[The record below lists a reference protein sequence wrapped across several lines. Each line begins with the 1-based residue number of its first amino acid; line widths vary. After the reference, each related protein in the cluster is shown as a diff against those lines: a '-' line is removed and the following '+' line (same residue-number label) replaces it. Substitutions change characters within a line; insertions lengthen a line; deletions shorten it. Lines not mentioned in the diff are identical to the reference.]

1 MKKIMAFLL
10 TISIL
15 FTNVSTSLANNVN
28 DIRDNPEIEISDILI
43 EPPVGD
49 RGSLDDLCRAGK
61 KQYCKENRAKYNRPL
76 TPEESKCIAAII
88 LTTVSAIS
96 GLTVAQAI
104 SAYGLAIISCLP

>member
-28 DIRDNPEIEISDILI
+28 DISDNPEIEISDILI

-49 RGSLDDLCRAGK
+49 RGSLDDLCGAGM

-76 TPEESKCIAAII
+76 TYKEKKCIAQLVFTTVEVLHGCTVIEAIAKYGSAII
-88 LTTVSAIS
+88 N
-96 GLTVAQAI
+96 
-104 SAYGLAIISCLP
+104 CLP